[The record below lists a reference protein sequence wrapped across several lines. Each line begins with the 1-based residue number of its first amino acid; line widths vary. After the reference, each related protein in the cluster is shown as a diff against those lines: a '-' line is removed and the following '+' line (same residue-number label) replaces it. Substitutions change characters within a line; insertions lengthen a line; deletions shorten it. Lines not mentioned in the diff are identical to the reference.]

1 MASDLTTTFPIQ
13 IAELGNLRGCVDGE
27 TRDGEGACELQRVK
41 LTHVFRT
48 DLLCATQVCMHLNLL
63 SMVRIS
69 CGYVSRALFFVY
81 IYVWAGCQDVCLVI
95 RLFSS
100 GITSQLVHWYM
111 YGVIR

>member
-81 IYVWAGCQDVCLVI
+81 IYVWAGEGTPARRTQA
-95 RLFSS
+95 S
-100 GITSQLVHWYM
+100 ITELPEFN
-111 YGVIR
+111 

>member
-1 MASDLTTTFPIQ
+1 MYGYRVMVVPFLAPTSASRYREH
-13 IAELGNLRGCVDGE
+13 ELVILSVDGE
-27 TRDGEGACELQRVK
+27 TRDGEGACELQRMK

-81 IYVWAGCQDVCLVI
+81 IYVWAGEGTPARRTQA
-95 RLFSS
+95 
-100 GITSQLVHWYM
+100 
-111 YGVIR
+111 